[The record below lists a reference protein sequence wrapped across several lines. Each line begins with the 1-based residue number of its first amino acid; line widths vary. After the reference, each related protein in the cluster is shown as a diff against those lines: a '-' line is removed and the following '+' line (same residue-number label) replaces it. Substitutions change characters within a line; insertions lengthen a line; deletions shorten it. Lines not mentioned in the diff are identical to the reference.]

1 MGSEREFDQY
11 MNELMVLLQK
21 IISQH
26 PQILKNTDSQSFKFP
41 KNDANVF
48 IFNFFPVTDETFDE
62 FDEILD
68 REQDGRPEDLKYEI
82 NPEDQVFLKKY
93 GIRF

>member
-11 MNELMVLLQK
+11 MNELMALLQK
-21 IISQH
+21 IIANH
-26 PQILKNTDSQSFKFP
+26 PQIAKDLDSQSFKFP
-41 KNDANVF
+41 KGASNVF
-48 IFNFFPVTDETFDE
+48 IFNFFPMSDEAFDE

-68 REQDGRPEDLKYEI
+68 REEEGRPEDLKYEI
-82 NPEDQVFLKKY
+82 NSEDHLFLKKY

>member
-11 MNELMVLLQK
+11 MNELMALLQK

-26 PQILKNTDSQSFKFP
+26 PQASKNPDAQMFKFP
-41 KNDANVF
+41 KGDANVF
-48 IFNFFPVTDETFDE
+48 IFNFFPVTDEAFDE

-68 REQDGRPEDLKYEI
+68 READGKPEDLKYEI
-82 NPEDQVFLKKY
+82 SSEDQLFLKKY

>member
-11 MNELMVLLQK
+11 MNELMLLLQK

-26 PQILKNTDSQSFKFP
+26 PQMLKNPDSHSIKFP
-41 KNDANVF
+41 KGSSNVF
-48 IFNFFPVTDETFDE
+48 IFNFFPLSDEAFDE
-62 FDEILD
+62 FDEIMD
-68 REQDGRPEDLKYEI
+68 REDEGRPEDLKYEI
-82 NPEDQVFLKKY
+82 NTDDQVFLKKY

>member
-11 MNELMVLLQK
+11 MNELMALLQK
-21 IISQH
+21 IISNH
-26 PQILKNTDSQSFKFP
+26 PQISRNPDSQSFKFP
-41 KNDANVF
+41 KGQSNVF

-68 REQDGRPEDLKYEI
+68 REDDGRAEDLKYEI
-82 NPEDQVFLKKY
+82 NTDDQAFLRKY

>member
-11 MNELMVLLQK
+11 MNELMALLQK
-21 IISQH
+21 IISNH
-26 PQILKNTDSQSFKFP
+26 PQILKNPDSQSFKFP
-41 KNDANVF
+41 KGQSNVF
-48 IFNFFPVTDETFDE
+48 IFNFFPVTDESFDE

-68 REQDGRPEDLKYEI
+68 REDDGRAEDLKYEI
-82 NPEDQVFLKKY
+82 NTDDQAFLKKY

>member
-11 MNELMVLLQK
+11 MNELMALLQK
-21 IISQH
+21 IISNH
-26 PQILKNTDSQSFKFP
+26 PQISKNTDSQSLKFP
-41 KNDANVF
+41 KGNSNVF
-48 IFNFFPVTDETFDE
+48 IFNFFPMTDEAFDE

-68 REQDGRPEDLKYEI
+68 REDEGRPEDLKYEI
-82 NPEDQVFLKKY
+82 NTDDQVFLRKY

>member
-11 MNELMVLLQK
+11 MNELMALLQK

-26 PQILKNTDSQSFKFP
+26 PQISKNPDTQSFKFP
-41 KNDANVF
+41 KGEANVF
-48 IFNFFPVTDETFDE
+48 IFNFFPVSDEAFDE

-68 REQDGRPEDLKYEI
+68 READGNPEDLKYEI
-82 NPEDQVFLKKY
+82 NTEDQLFLKKY

>member
-11 MNELMVLLQK
+11 MNELMALLQK
-21 IISQH
+21 IISNH
-26 PQILKNTDSQSFKFP
+26 PQISKNPDSQSFKFP
-41 KNDANVF
+41 KGQSNVF

-68 REQDGRPEDLKYEI
+68 REDDGRAEDLKYEI
-82 NPEDQVFLKKY
+82 NTDDQAFLRKY

>member
-11 MNELMVLLQK
+11 MNELMALLQK

-26 PQILKNTDSQSFKFP
+26 PQISKNPDSQSFKFP
-41 KNDANVF
+41 KGEANVF
-48 IFNFFPVTDETFDE
+48 IFNFFPVSDETFDE

-68 REQDGRPEDLKYEI
+68 REAEGRPEDLKYEI
-82 NPEDQVFLKKY
+82 SSEDQLFLKKN

>member
-11 MNELMVLLQK
+11 MNELMALLQK
-21 IISQH
+21 IISNH
-26 PQILKNTDSQSFKFP
+26 PQILKSQEGQPFKFP
-41 KNDANVF
+41 KGASNVF
-48 IFNFFPVTDETFDE
+48 IFNFFPVTDEAFDE

-68 REQDGRPEDLKYEI
+68 REEEGRPEDLKYEI
-82 NPEDQVFLKKY
+82 NPDDQLFLKKY

>member
-11 MNELMVLLQK
+11 MNELMALLQK
-21 IISQH
+21 IISNH
-26 PQILKNTDSQSFKFP
+26 PQMLKNPDSQSFKFP
-41 KNDANVF
+41 KGASNVF
-48 IFNFFPVTDETFDE
+48 IFNFFPVSDEAFDE

-68 REQDGRPEDLKYEI
+68 REEEGRPEDLKYEI
-82 NPEDQVFLKKY
+82 NTEDHLFLKKY

>member
-11 MNELMVLLQK
+11 MNELMALLQK

-26 PQILKNTDSQSFKFP
+26 PQNSKNSDSQSFQFP
-41 KNDANVF
+41 KDGANVF
-48 IFNFFPVTDETFDE
+48 IFNFFPVTDEAFDE
-62 FDEILD
+62 FDEIMD
-68 REQDGRPEDLKYEI
+68 REQDGRAEDLKYEI
-82 NPEDQVFLKKY
+82 SSEDQLFLKKY